1 VDRYESYYRSLYAAA
16 MAVNS
21 SLDPKLV
28 LKTIVE
34 CAAKAMNVKACSLR
48 LLDRSGRQ
56 LLPGAGFGLS
66 NKYLRKGPV
75 DVTAS
80 AVDREVLSGR
90 VVQVKD
96 AATDP
101 RFQYGAAAK
110 AEGIA
115 SVLVVPLR
123 VEDKPVG
130 VMRVY
135 TAEPR
140 DFDSVEEE
148 FLTSIAAMSALAIEN
163 ARLHQAL
170 KREYESVLS
179 FDYRTFED

>member
-1 VDRYESYYRSLYAAA
+1 MDRYESYYRSLYAAA

-34 CAAKAMNVKACSLR
+34 CAAKAMDAKACSLR

-56 LLPGAGFGLS
+56 LMPGAGFGLS

-75 DVTAS
+75 DLDQS

-90 VVQVKD
+90 VVQVAD
-96 AATDP
+96 ASSDP
-101 RFQYGAAAK
+101 RFQYGKAAK
-110 AEGIA
+110 DEGIV

-135 TAEPR
+135 TDEKRTFNAE
-140 DFDSVEEE
+140 EEE
-148 FLTSIAAMSALAIEN
+148 FLTSIAALSALAIEN

-179 FDYRTFED
+179 FDYRTFD

>member
-1 VDRYESYYRSLYAAA
+1 MDRYESYYRSLYAAA

-34 CAAKAMNVKACSLR
+34 CAAKAMDVKACSLR
-48 LLDRSGRQ
+48 LLDRAGRM

-75 DVTAS
+75 DVDAS

-101 RFQYGAAAK
+101 RFQYGKAAK
-110 AEGIA
+110 DEGIA

-135 TAEPR
+135 TAKPR
-140 DFDSVEEE
+140 EFDPGEEE
-148 FLTSIAAMSALAIEN
+148 FLICIAAMSALAIEN

-170 KREYESVLS
+170 KREYESVIS
-179 FDYRTFED
+179 FDNRTFD